1 MFTISSFNKIPN
13 FLLQLPTLAVLG
25 LVASTHGAP
34 RWTDYAGNPLFQSIR
49 KPFQPF
55 QQNPIQYGQGF
66 KQPFQPG
73 RIQIDPQPTG
83 NSLNSSPLGI
93 TVDFD
98 SSFGK

>member
-1 MFTISSFNKIPN
+1 M
-13 FLLQLPTLAVLG
+13 PTLAVLG
-25 LVASTHGAP
+25 LIASTHGAP

-49 KPFQPF
+49 RPFQPF
-55 QQNPIQYGQGF
+55 QKPTQYGQGF
-66 KQPFQPG
+66 NQPFQPG

-83 NSLNSSPLGI
+83 NSLNSAPLGI